1 MTKQEVMN
9 NIDNIDIKDYED
21 YLEVYDDIRSLE
33 AIERNVMNEKPDVI
47 FIDFVQNIEH
57 N

>member
-1 MTKQEVMN
+1 LK
-9 NIDNIDIKDYED
+9 DLDAHDIKEIEK

-33 AIERNVMNEKPDVI
+33 MIEAKITNSKADIV

-57 N
+57 K